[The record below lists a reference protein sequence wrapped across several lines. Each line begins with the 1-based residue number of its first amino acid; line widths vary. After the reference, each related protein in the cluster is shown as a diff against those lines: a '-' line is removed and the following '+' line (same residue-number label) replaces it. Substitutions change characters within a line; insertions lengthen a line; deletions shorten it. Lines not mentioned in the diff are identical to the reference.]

1 VKAIIFAAGRSRRLG
16 HLTDEKPK
24 CCLSISDNLSS
35 LMPARALSEDILI
48 IDLSLHH
55 IFKLGF
61 KSATIVTG
69 HAEKVLREH
78 IANKWHGYSIDFVF
92 NPEYENRNNIYT
104 AYLVRDL
111 MDNETYIFNSDI
123 VYDQRILLSAVNSG
137 LDNFIVVDDTKA
149 LVDED
154 MKVLV
159 DVDDKILRVNKD
171 LANNKCKGE
180 YIGIMH
186 LSGASLAA
194 FKASLE
200 EMIVTG
206 ETDKYYEDA
215 LDRIVKGLDLETVS
229 TQGYSWAEID
239 TPTDYQRAQ
248 NLDCVKLTNATN

>member
-1 VKAIIFAAGRSRRLG
+1 MMHALIFAAGRSRRLG
-16 HLTDEKPK
+16 TLTDHKPK
-24 CCLSISDNLSS
+24 CCLPLLDEKLVIDFS
-35 LMPARALSEDILI
+35 LTNIVAA
-48 IDLSLHH
+48 
-55 IFKLGF
+55 GF
-61 KSATIVTG
+61 KQVTIVTG
-69 HAEKVLREH
+69 HAQNILREH
-78 IANKWHGYSIDFVF
+78 LASKCPGIKVNYVF
-92 NPEYENRNNIYT
+92 NDKFEEWNNIYT
-104 AYLVRDL
+104 AYLVRELITD
-111 MDNETYIFNSDI
+111 ETYIFNSDI